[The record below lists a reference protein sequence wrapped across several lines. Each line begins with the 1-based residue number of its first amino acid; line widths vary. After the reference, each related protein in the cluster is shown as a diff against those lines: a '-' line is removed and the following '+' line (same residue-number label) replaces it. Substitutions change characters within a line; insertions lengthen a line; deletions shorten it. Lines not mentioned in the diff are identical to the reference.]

1 MFGKISSNCINNSKS
16 HLENMTSL
24 DSLPVRGPDDPLDS
38 AKFYK
43 ANVNGL
49 DDSA

>member
-16 HLENMTSL
+16 HLENMT
-24 DSLPVRGPDDPLDS
+24 SLPVRGPDDPLDS